1 MTVWFV
7 KGVGLV
13 KYSERQMIP
22 NPRTGKDRLIEITE
36 ELQEATLQGGT
47 QLLRGRKASTHGVLT
62 GQPLC
67 CQYPSPPALVP
78 TPESRCPPKGC
89 RPTNDPVM
97 GRLM

>member
-1 MTVWFV
+1 MIMWCV

-47 QLLRGRKASTHGVLT
+47 QLLSRRKASAHGVLT
-62 GQPLC
+62 RQPLC
-67 CQYPSPPALVP
+67 CTYPSLPALMP
-78 TPESRCPPKGC
+78 TPES
-89 RPTNDPVM
+89 
-97 GRLM
+97 